1 MTKNKP
7 KYGSNAYYDK
17 WRDVA
22 PESRTKDLID
32 LVKYPTFA
40 LPHNLASSF
49 KPKDG
54 AILIRVLDAHTKYQ
68 PLIHKD
74 RYQKIIEVQFND
86 VDLDIEES
94 YIQTMTR
101 PQIVKALN
109 LFNYQKARDILFA
122 LDGVT
127 TSQIVVH
134 CHAGISRSVAIALFL
149 SRYYFKNEDNY
160 KAILACNWYLHGGNR
175 YVYHTLQKQYK
186 TLTRNNWI
194 HY

>member
-22 PESRTKDLID
+22 PESRTKDRID
-32 LVKYPTFA
+32 LVTYPTFA
-40 LPHNLASSF
+40 LPHHLASSF
-49 KPKDG
+49 RPKDG
-54 AILIRVLDAHTKYQ
+54 EVLIRILDANTTYQ

-74 RYQKIIEVQFND
+74 KYQKIIEVQFND
-86 VDLDIEES
+86 VDLDIEGS

-122 LDGVT
+122 LDRVT

-149 SRYYFKNEDNY
+149 SRYYFHNEKNYQAIVDCKNY
-160 KAILACNWYLHGGNR
+160 LCGGNR
-175 YVYHTLQKQYK
+175 YVYHTIHKQYK
-186 TLTRNNWI
+186 TLHRNNWI